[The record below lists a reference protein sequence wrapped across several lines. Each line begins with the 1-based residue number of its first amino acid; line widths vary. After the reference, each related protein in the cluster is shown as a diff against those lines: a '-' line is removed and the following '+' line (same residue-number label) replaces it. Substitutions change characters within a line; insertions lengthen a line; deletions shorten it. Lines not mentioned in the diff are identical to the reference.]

1 MTLDYF
7 GIFAKYWE
15 PGKVKTRLA
24 ASIGNE
30 AASDV
35 YRAILNHLVTSL
47 NSAAD
52 RRAIAY
58 TPADKAKEF
67 SVFPQWQQT
76 PQSDGA
82 LGARM
87 ANYFSETFA
96 AGAGRVVLIGSDCPD
111 VTPKVISEAYEALT
125 HADVVLG
132 PTFDGGYYLVGM
144 AQKFHDIFSDITYS
158 TESVLE
164 ETLSLA
170 KRNGIN
176 CHSLDRLNDIDE
188 IDDLNQYI
196 QQLEDRTSSNDAS
209 TMEAVLLEEL
219 TTICRLG
226 SEPNRQSQSRNKE
239 PS

>member
-35 YRAILNHLVTSL
+35 YCALLNHLTASL
-47 NSAAD
+47 NLVAD
-52 RRAIAY
+52 RRLIAY
-58 TPADKAKEF
+58 TPADKANEF
-67 SVFPQWQQT
+67 SVFPHWQET
-76 PQSDGA
+76 PQCNGS

-87 ANYFSETFA
+87 ADFFNEMFT
-96 AGAGRVVLIGSDCPD
+96 AGASRAVLIGSDCPD
-111 VTPKVISEAYEALT
+111 VTANVIEQAFEALT
-125 HADVVLG
+125 DADVVLG

-144 AQKFHDIFSDITYS
+144 AQKFHDIFSDITFS

-164 ETLSLA
+164 ETLALA
-170 KRNGIN
+170 NRSNIR
-176 CHSLDRLNDIDE
+176 CHCLDRLNDIDTAE
-188 IDDLNQYI
+188 DLSRCVGK
-196 QQLEDRTSSNDAS
+196 LEDKTTSGDAS
-209 TMEAVLLEEL
+209 MLEATLLKQL
-219 TTICRLG
+219 TTIFGPYRT
-226 SEPNRQSQSRNKE
+226 SDPQSPSPEKE